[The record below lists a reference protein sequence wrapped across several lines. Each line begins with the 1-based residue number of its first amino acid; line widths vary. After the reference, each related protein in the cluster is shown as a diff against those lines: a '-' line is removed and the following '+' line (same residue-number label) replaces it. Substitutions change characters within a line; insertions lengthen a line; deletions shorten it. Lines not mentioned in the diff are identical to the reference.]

1 MPFFVLYFY
10 INSFYKG
17 KIFLYILGFLID
29 CKVIKTIYFI
39 FDKAFKPFNINGFM
53 DNKNFL
59 Y

>member
-17 KIFLYILGFLID
+17 KLFPYISSFLIE
-29 CKVIKTIYFI
+29 CKVIKSLYFI
-39 FDKAFKPFNINGFM
+39 FDKAIISFNTNGFV